1 MQKTLD
7 NSFFKPH
14 KRSLP
19 KNTVH
24 FSSFRV
30 EKENRDSSHIQDKPK
45 ISNKGLKKVITMTNL
60 LVGNNDEDRLNS
72 LLTMKL
78 LRFPATLRK
87 NYH

>member
-30 EKENRDSSHIQDKPK
+30 DKENQGSGHIQASKPVKKDLRK
-45 ISNKGLKKVITMTNL
+45 ITTTKNL
-60 LVGNNDEDRLNS
+60 LEGCNEEDRLTG

-78 LRFPATLRK
+78 LRFPVTLRK
-87 NYH
+87 NY